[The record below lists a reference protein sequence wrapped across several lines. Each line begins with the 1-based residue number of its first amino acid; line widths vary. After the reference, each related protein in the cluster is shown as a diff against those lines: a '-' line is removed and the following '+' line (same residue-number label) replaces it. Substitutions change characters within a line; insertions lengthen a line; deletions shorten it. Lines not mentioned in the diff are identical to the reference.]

1 MKSSLY
7 LLQAIKQLLMHSH
20 GHFIFYLKIQTL
32 MQNFE
37 ELKSINGDTRAVSVE
52 DIPKLE
58 YAEKVIRVTLALE
71 PKL

>member
-1 MKSSLY
+1 
-7 LLQAIKQLLMHSH
+7 
-20 GHFIFYLKIQTL
+20 